1 LKAAEEKR
9 MRTRIGIK
17 LESQIRIGI
26 RMESQI
32 RIGIK
37 MEKVRSGSA
46 SKRCQCTSLVC
57 RSKHIQ
63 VSLVECVGK
72 GRYGEVWRGHWRGEN
87 VAVKIFSS
95 RDEKS
100 WLRESDIYQ
109 TVMLRYR

>member
-1 LKAAEEKR
+1 
-9 MRTRIGIK
+9 
-17 LESQIRIGI
+17 
-26 RMESQI
+26 
-32 RIGIK
+32 
-37 MEKVRSGSA
+37 
-46 SKRCQCTSLVC
+46 
-57 RSKHIQ
+57 

-109 TVMLRYR
+109 TVMLRWYYSLINKCCESVSESVFDSPVSKCWMFSIGG

>member
-1 LKAAEEKR
+1 
-9 MRTRIGIK
+9 
-17 LESQIRIGI
+17 
-26 RMESQI
+26 
-32 RIGIK
+32 
-37 MEKVRSGSA
+37 
-46 SKRCQCTSLVC
+46 
-57 RSKHIQ
+57 

-109 TVMLRYR
+109 TVMLRWLLLFIN